1 MAIWDYPVRK
11 LVGQCARPSGFFGR
25 LLARGMNQGHGPLTL
40 WGLKQLSIAED
51 ASIVDIGCGGGGT
64 VRRLARLA
72 PGGKVVGIDFS
83 PDSLRIARKTNR
95 KLVDQGRVEI
105 QEASVGKLPF
115 ADQTFDLATAIE
127 THFFWPDL
135 PANFREVL
143 RVLKPGGQFMVL
155 AAIYKGSP
163 HAKRDSIVLNVSQMA
178 YLGKEDFEELFAA
191 AGFCDIEVV
200 CDPKQGSICAMAS
213 RPSI

>member
-1 MAIWDYPVRK
+1 MGILSYPMRK
-11 LVGQCARPSGFFGR
+11 LLEQCSHPSGFFGR
-25 LLARGMNQGHGPLTL
+25 LLARGMNQGHGPLTM
-40 WGLKQLSIAED
+40 WGLEKLSIAQD
-51 ASIVDIGCGGGGT
+51 AVIIDIGCGGGGT
-64 VRRLARLA
+64 VNRLARLA
-72 PGGKVVGIDFS
+72 SSGKVVGVDLS
-83 PDSLRIARKTNR
+83 PDSVNIAQKTNR
-95 KLVDQGRVEI
+95 ELIGQGRAEI

-163 HAKRDSIVLNVSQMA
+163 QAKRDSIVLKTGNMA
-178 YLGKEDFEELFAA
+178 YLGKEDFEELFSGS
-191 AGFCDIEVV
+191 GFEGIEVY
-200 CDPKQGSICAMAS
+200 CDPKRGNICAIAR
-213 RPSI
+213 RPPA